1 MKNLPP
7 GPAAPRLVTRHDP
20 DGDRVIGTDHDPDT
34 PTAIPTPAG
43 SPAAPGSPAAADGPA
58 APDGPVSPTHVLD
71 NAVLSAL
78 RGAHAHLAEV
88 NGLAA
93 RYRADVAPFAAL
105 AEPAA
110 PGAWAD
116 LAALAG
122 PSAPVVLAGD
132 PVAPPPGWTVRV
144 RLDGVQMTG
153 AGVEPAAAPEAEVLG
168 PADVPEILDLV
179 ARTEPGPY
187 LPRTVE
193 MGRYLGIRRDGALIA
208 MAGERLRPDGW
219 TEVSAVCTDPA
230 YRGQGLAGRLIRAV
244 AEGIRARGEAPFL
257 HAAASNTGAIRL
269 YEKLGFTLR
278 RTLTFS
284 VLSTPGEPA
293 GPAPGEPAGPAS
305 A

>member
-1 MKNLPP
+1 M
-7 GPAAPRLVTRHDP
+7 
-20 DGDRVIGTDHDPDT
+20 IGTDHDGDG
-34 PTAIPTPAG
+34 PTPAG
-43 SPAAPGSPAAADGPA
+43 APGAPGGPASPA
-58 APDGPVSPTHVLD
+58 HVLD

-93 RYRADVAPFAAL
+93 RYRTDVALFAAL
-105 AEPAA
+105 AEGADPR
-110 PGAWAD
+110 AWAD

-122 PSAPVVLAGD
+122 PAAPVVLAGD
-132 PVAPPPGWTVRV
+132 PPAPPPGWTVHM
-144 RLDGVQMTG
+144 RLDGVQLTG
-153 AGVEPAAAPEAEVLG
+153 AGVEPAADPEAEVLG

-193 MGRYLGIRRDGALIA
+193 TGRYLGIRRDGALIA

-230 YRGQGLAGRLIRAV
+230 YRGQGLAGRLVRAV
-244 AEGIRARGEAPFL
+244 AEGIRARGETPFL

-284 VLSTPGEPA
+284 MLRTPGEPA
-293 GPAPGEPAGPAS
+293 GPAPA
-305 A
+305 